1 MIIYRSLTPKTLI
14 EASLFQMEIMGLQE
28 RNVFYAIIPSR
39 CFTKVPTFFK
49 SY

>member
-28 RNVFYAIIPSR
+28 RN
-39 CFTKVPTFFK
+39 FFML
-49 SY
+49 